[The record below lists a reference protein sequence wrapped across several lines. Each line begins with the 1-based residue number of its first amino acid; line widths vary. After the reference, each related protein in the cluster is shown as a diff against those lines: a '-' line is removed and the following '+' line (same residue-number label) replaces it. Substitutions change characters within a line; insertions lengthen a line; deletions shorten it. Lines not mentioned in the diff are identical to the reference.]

1 MNRPLHTCPVC
12 GNPELTVTRLHCA
25 ECDTSYEG
33 HFAPPANPLAELSAD
48 QVQFVLAF
56 IRNEGRFNRLEEELR
71 LSYPTLRNRLGE
83 IIRALGFDLIPIPAP
98 PPAGGTPI
106 PPEERRRILQAL
118 ENGELSFQ
126 DAQKQ
131 LIGA

>member
-25 ECDTSYEG
+25 ACDTAYEG
-33 HFAPPANPLAELSAD
+33 HFAPPANPLSELSAE

-56 IRNEGRFNRLEEELR
+56 IRNEGRFNRLEEELH

-83 IIRALGFDLIPIPAP
+83 IIRALGFDLIPAP
-98 PPAGGTPI
+98 PPAPPM

-131 LIGA
+131 LTGV

>member
-1 MNRPLHTCPVC
+1 VC

-83 IIRALGFDLIPIPAP
+83 IIRALGFDLIPTPPVGGTPPPAP

-131 LIGA
+131 LTGV